1 VKSREGN
8 VLWCF
13 LLKTEKFFM
22 MITISFVTLIIF
34 SECLLHVIGI
44 NFVGYEEIVIIFAFW
59 MYMLGSA
66 YGSYDN
72 SHIRADVLSVVMKES
87 ARKDFLSLLE
97 KVVTLLLGLVFL
109 YWAIT
114 FIIWSTNAGGC
125 TPAWRIP
132 NVVGQ
137 SSVVVGLILMMIYN
151 IVHLYDEWIKF
162 SRKHILKDIKEIDSG
177 SHGDGREVK

>member
-1 VKSREGN
+1 MKSREDN
-8 VLWCF
+8 TLWRF
-13 LLKTEKFFM
+13 LLKTEKLLM
-22 MITISFVTLIIF
+22 MVTISFVTLIIF
-34 SECLLHVIGI
+34 SECLLHVVGI

-72 SHIRADVLSVVMKES
+72 SHIRADVLSVVMKEGV
-87 ARKDFLSLLE
+87 RKDFLSLLE
-97 KVVTLLLGLVFL
+97 KVLTLLLSLVFL

-114 FIIWSTNAGGC
+114 FIIWSANAGGS

-132 NVVGQ
+132 NIVGQ

-151 IVHLYDEWIKF
+151 IAHLYDEWIKF
-162 SRKHILKDIKEIDSG
+162 SRKHILKDIKKVDSG
-177 SHGDGREVK
+177 SHSGGREVK